1 MSYVYV
7 FSTPENV
14 VRDVIIANPDI
25 IQQFLATDAVYGAVL
40 TPPRTTGLARPRPS
54 QATMVESV
62 RAFANG
68 ERELRANLAD
78 GSSIRGARVDMTHFR
93 DLVGPTRRAIGEISA
108 QRNLPVEVQKNI
120 RKMVGVSRHR
130 RKTRRN

>member
-7 FSTPENV
+7 FSTPTNV
-14 VRDVIIANPDI
+14 VRDVIIATPDI

-40 TPPRTTGLARPRPS
+40 TPPRTTGLPRPRPS
-54 QATMVESV
+54 QSTMVESV

-68 ERELRANLAD
+68 EGELRANLAD